1 MLTNHQDSHDG
12 VIIDYKRA
20 SAHLEKRK
28 TRYNDTYMAN
38 EVTVSKAP
46 TTNIRA
52 NVVINLIR
60 TLTLTVLS
68 FITFP
73 YITRALSDS
82 VFGLY
87 TWANT
92 FVYYFLVL
100 SKISIPNIAIRECAK
115 VKDNKELLSKKVQ
128 EFFILQAIMTVLSF
142 GFMSGIVFAVPAL
155 FETKELIFL
164 LSINFLAGA
173 FSFEWVYIA
182 LEKHVY
188 ITVRSIMLIAVA
200 AMMTFAFV
208 KPSAR
213 SENYVFIYALITISN
228 TVFTA
233 IFNCLL
239 LPRYVSFKK
248 TGKYEFKP
256 LLKTLVVLFF
266 ISMALIIYNQTD
278 EFILGFLDP
287 TKAAVGAYSVGVKGI
302 DIVITLITSL
312 YMVFMPR
319 ASYYYEKEDKRFF
332 QNLVSYSLNITF
344 FIAIP
349 AIATMATLANP
360 ITSLISG
367 GDSVSAYRDANLVLP
382 ILALMMLTYSIA
394 DNIYY
399 EILLPMKKEKFYLF
413 AMTLGVIM
421 NIGLSLLL
429 GMVAFRD
436 RPILGVA
443 IATASTDVVLVGTLL
458 VFAKKYAVPA
468 VFNLNNLKITLA
480 GIAIGVFT
488 YFVAPILQGALPWVG
503 DELWISQILTLVI
516 MVGADAILYIGILL
530 LCKEKLVSSFLP
542 SRRKE
547 REEYAKSQSEGE

>member
-1 MLTNHQDSHDG
+1 ME
-12 VIIDYKRA
+12 A
-20 SAHLEKRK
+20 SSSVKK
-28 TRYNDTYMAN
+28 
-38 EVTVSKAP
+38 SP
-46 TTNIRA
+46 QGNIRA

-60 TLTLTVLS
+60 TLTLTALS

-87 TWANT
+87 TWANA

-128 EFFILQAIMTVLSF
+128 EFFLLQAVMTILSF
-142 GFMSGIVFAVPAL
+142 GFMSGVVFAVPSL
-155 FETKELIFL
+155 FEAKELIFI

-188 ITVRSIMLIAVA
+188 ITMRSIIITATA
-200 AMMTFAFV
+200 AMMTFLFV
-208 KPSAR
+208 RPSAR
-213 SENYVFIYALITISN
+213 SENYVFIYALIAISN
-228 TVFTA
+228 TIFTA
-233 IFNCLL
+233 IFNSLL

-248 TGKYEFKP
+248 VGKYEFKP
-256 LLKTLVVLFF
+256 LLKTLGVLFF
-266 ISMALIIYNQTD
+266 ISLALIIYNQTD
-278 EFILGFLDP
+278 EFILGFIDSS
-287 TKAAVGAYSVGVKGI
+287 KASVGAYSVGVKGI

-332 QNLVSYSLNITF
+332 RNLVSYSLNITF
-344 FIAIP
+344 FIAVP
-349 AIATMATLANP
+349 AIATMATLATP

-367 GDSVSAYRDANLVLP
+367 GDSVSTYRDANLVLP
-382 ILALMMLTYSIA
+382 ILASMMLTYSVS

-399 EILLPMKKEKFYLF
+399 EILLPMKKEKHYLF
-413 AMTLGVIM
+413 AMAIGVTM

-429 GMVAFRD
+429 GLVAFPD
-436 RPILGVA
+436 RPVVGVA
-443 IATASTDVVLVGTLL
+443 LATAITDVILVASLL
-458 VFAKKYAVPA
+458 ILARQYAVGA
-468 VFNLNNLKITLA
+468 VFSLNNLKIILIGA
-480 GIAIGVFT
+480 AIGVFT
-488 YFVAPILQGALPWVG
+488 YFVAPLLQNALPFEG
-503 DELWISQILTLVI
+503 EEAWIAQILTLFI
-516 MVGADAILYIGILL
+516 MVGADAIIYIGGLL

-542 SRRKE
+542 KRRKE
-547 REEYAKSQSEGE
+547 REEYAKSQSQGE